1 MGKVQQGEIAYPNGQ
16 PDAISEAQTEQ
27 GYALFCSAF
36 ALSDLS
42 IELIDP
48 MGLDS

>member
-1 MGKVQQGEIAYPNGQ
+1 MGKLHQGEIAYPNGQ

-48 MGLDS
+48 MRLGS